1 MKLAAVLSPLTQRTL
16 KLAREI
22 ANRLEQEL
30 KFPGEIR
37 VHVIRDYRVIEYA
50 R

>member
-1 MKLAAVLSPLTQRTL
+1 
-16 KLAREI
+16 
-22 ANRLEQEL
+22 LETEL

-37 VHVIRDYRVIEYA
+37 VHVIRDFRVIEYA